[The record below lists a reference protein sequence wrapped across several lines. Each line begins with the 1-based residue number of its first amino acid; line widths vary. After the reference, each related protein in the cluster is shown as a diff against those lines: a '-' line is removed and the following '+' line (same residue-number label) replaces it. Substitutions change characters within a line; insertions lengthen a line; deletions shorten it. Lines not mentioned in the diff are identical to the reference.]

1 MRDRQD
7 GISKALDEVVM
18 RALCKDP
25 SKRYQTAAEMAA
37 DLRKSIS
44 HPEGGF
50 VTYPRDTDTLKQ
62 EKEERRRQ
70 REKEHRKQLRTMLIC
85 LALGLVLIAAA
96 GAWYFANTANTY
108 VVPDLVG
115 QEQLLAQDVLEQLG
129 GASDV
134 SYSYS
139 EEYEEGIVISQSRRA
154 GARLKQSVPV
164 VLTVSR
170 GSQWYYMEDFVGQTL
185 EDASDALRAQGV
197 ETVDVNYVQSDAP
210 VGTVVSV
217 SPQPGRQTK
226 DEPVTLSVS
235 GQRILMPSLI
245 GFALDDAR
253 KLIEAE
259 GLQLGAVTE
268 EEAVDALPGTVVAQS
283 IEAGAELLAGA
294 VVDVTVNQARQ
305 LLYYPISKLSVVVP
319 LNGSDVQ
326 LALVAPSGNVR
337 EVYRGVLNAGT
348 YRIAL
353 DSEEAG
359 EHTVNITMDGV
370 LMESR
375 TVNFE

>member
-1 MRDRQD
+1 
-7 GISKALDEVVM
+7 
-18 RALCKDP
+18 
-25 SKRYQTAAEMAA
+25 
-37 DLRKSIS
+37 
-44 HPEGGF
+44 
-50 VTYPRDTDTLKQ
+50 
-62 EKEERRRQ
+62 
-70 REKEHRKQLRTMLIC
+70 
-85 LALGLVLIAAA
+85 
-96 GAWYFANTANTY
+96 
-108 VVPDLVG
+108 
-115 QEQLLAQDVLEQLG
+115 
-129 GASDV
+129 
-134 SYSYS
+134 
-139 EEYEEGIVISQSRRA
+139 
-154 GARLKQSVPV
+154 
-164 VLTVSR
+164 
-170 GSQWYYMEDFVGQTL
+170 MEDFVGQTL

-283 IEAGAELLAGA
+283 IEAGAVLLAGA